1 VGGRTGELT
10 EFATQSQLAIAIGGR
25 GPTYGQAL
33 TLVQV
38 LKQCGDDLTR
48 ENIVRQAANLHD
60 LHVPLILGTL
70 STSPTDYEPFKS
82 MPMQFDGTRWEL
94 ISE

>member
-1 VGGRTGELT
+1 LRFTPGRRKYYPE
-10 EFATQSQLAIAIGGR
+10 AD
-25 GPTYGQAL
+25 PTAPNIITAYGQAL